1 MCVWGVW
8 APVGV
13 IPVGV
18 PHTPH
23 LACPEKKGGLAA
35 MLLAYQPTVRWGGLL
50 LIIGLRAFVQCFRRR
65 KAAGFMRKLS
75 VKSHEQQQIL

>member
-1 MCVWGVW
+1 
-8 APVGV
+8 
-13 IPVGV
+13 
-18 PHTPH
+18 
-23 LACPEKKGGLAA
+23 

-50 LIIGLRAFVQCFRRR
+50 LIIGLRAFVQCFRHQ